1 MANCTSHIQPADAGI
16 IKSFKSHYTN
26 VLISFFID
34 QLCDEHLDK
43 LIMPDVKQCMSM
55 IKHAWSEVSQ
65 ETIVNCWKKCKIIKN
80 NYLDTEI
87 QNLMNIDYSCI
98 VSKLDYKLKILNLN
112 KFKYQ
117 PINAETL
124 IFFKI
129 GNKKGS
135 IINFFNSY
143 FLILET
149 NSGLFV
155 KPERL
160 IRANIFK
167 PPIST
172 D

>member
-1 MANCTSHIQPADAGI
+1 
-16 IKSFKSHYTN
+16 
-26 VLISFFID
+26 
-34 QLCDEHLDK
+34 
-43 LIMPDVKQCMSM
+43 MPDVKQCMSM

-124 IFFKI
+124 ISHAFVDSIETSEELSLTEIVSLVTNKSDNSIEDTDSIEDAECAEKYVNLTEANQAFNDLFK
-129 GNKKGS
+129 
-135 IINFFNSY
+135 Y
-143 FLILET
+143 FE
-149 NSGLFV
+149 S
-155 KPERL
+155 
-160 IRANIFK
+160 
-167 PPIST
+167 
-172 D
+172 